1 VAYQA
6 PVSAGNS
13 GPSVLV
19 FEVVAEQSP
28 AAASSRLAEYLV
40 EMGNLEKAAAVGD
53 ALQRFPGDVG
63 VLAARAQ
70 VQIARGDTAAGAAKT
85 VDLLVL
91 RLSKG
96 GDRYLPWD
104 RRVSVAIVAAE
115 AGRIELSRD
124 QVRRCLADVNE
135 ARLRSLSIGSLFS
148 LLELCHSFG
157 LEIGDPGL
165 RGLSLDLLPGDLRN
179 NL

>member
-1 VAYQA
+1 
-6 PVSAGNS
+6 
-13 GPSVLV
+13 
-19 FEVVAEQSP
+19 VVAEQSP
-28 AAASSRLAEYLV
+28 AAAASRLAEYLV
-40 EMGNLEKAAAVGD
+40 EIGDPDEAAAVGD
-53 ALQRFPGDVG
+53 GLRKYPADVG
-63 VLAARAQ
+63 ALAARAQ
-70 VQIARGDTAAGAAKT
+70 VQIARGDAAGAAKT